1 MNTLEF
7 LSQLN
12 TTTKEWGLW
21 ISRDNVDEHHVGLY
35 SFENDRIP
43 KNFIHVASLEELAHL
58 RQKYILNNASSAKSG
73 EVLGEEWAKTFLS
86 QWHTQWL
93 VCA

>member
-21 ISRDNVDEHHVGLY
+21 ISRDNVDEHHIGLY
-35 SFENDRIP
+35 LFENDRIP
-43 KNFIHVASLEELAHL
+43 KISFMSLL
-58 RQKYILNNASSAKSG
+58 
-73 EVLGEEWAKTFLS
+73 
-86 QWHTQWL
+86 
-93 VCA
+93 